1 VRLVEDGREGPCLW
15 VSCPGISNDLLL
27 LQHAVGF
34 MRHALRLAALLSGPL
49 KMLWGMVNDADRLLQ
64 GLDEGY
70 VAHNLRPQDSVKG
83 SGLIMTILA
92 KDQLPPTVFAKAR
105 QWSSLAQVPA
115 LWLQLSSPS
124 RVTHVPF
131 VLCGQESSTHPGW
144 WSAWQQQQDK
154 WGKRGSERL

>member
-1 VRLVEDGREGPCLW
+1 MRLVEESPEGPCLW

-27 LQHAVGF
+27 LQYAVGF
-34 MRHALRLAALLSGPL
+34 MRHALRLAARLTGPL

-70 VAHNLRPQDSVKG
+70 VAHNLCPQDAVVG
-83 SGLIMTILA
+83 SGLILTILA
-92 KDQLPPTVFAKAR
+92 KSQLPSAVFIDA
-105 QWSSLAQVPA
+105 WSSSLAEVPA

-124 RVTHVPF
+124 GVTHVPF
-131 VLCGQESSTHPGW
+131 VLCGQEPSTHPCW

-154 WGKRGSERL
+154 WGKRGSEGL